1 MSKTLFEK
9 VWNAHVV
16 SQDPAA
22 PAVLYIDAHLVH
34 EVTSPQAFA
43 ELRARGLPVRRP
55 EKTFAT
61 MDHAIPTRNVDIA
74 LWPADAATQVRTLRE
89 NCADFGITLW
99 DIEGPIQGIVH
110 VVGPEMGVT
119 QPGMTIV
126 CGDSHTSTHGAFGAL
141 AFGIG
146 TSEVGHVLATQCL
159 LQTKPKTMAIT
170 VDGELGKGVT
180 AKDII
185 LAIIA
190 KNGAGGGAGY
200 VFEYRGSAIRR
211 LSMAN
216 RMTICNMSIEGGARA
231 GMIAPD
237 ETTFAYIEG
246 RPYAPKGEAWE
257 RAVAYWQTLVSDE
270 DAVFDREL
278 TLDANKLEPMVT
290 YGTNPGQGV
299 AGDRTH
305 PYAGRAGRSGRAAQP
320 AEFVGVHGPQ
330 GRPAHGRAAGGHRLH
345 RLVHQ
350 RPHRGSAGGSGAG
363 AGEAGGGRRAGA
375 GGARLQGCEGP
386 GGSRRAGSHLQRGGL
401 RVARRGLQHVP
412 GHERRQGR
420 RGQICGQH
428 LQPQLPGP
436 PGSRRAQP
444 AHEPHHGR
452 GGGGEWAGGGCARDA
467 VSIRLCLGMS
477 NDFGTKGGGSMA
489 VLFEGV
495 IVPDIKVYSKLNP
508 RGREINISAEA
519 GAAQSGSVACVNDVE
534 LS

>member
-1 MSKTLFEK
+1 LEEFVAKTLFEK
-9 VWNAHVV
+9 VWDAHVV
-16 SQDPAA
+16 AQDDGA

-43 ELRARGLPVRRP
+43 ELRTRGLPVRRP
-55 EKTFAT
+55 DKTFAT

-74 LWPADAATQVRTLRE
+74 LWPADAATQVRTLRQ
-89 NCADFGITLW
+89 NCEDFGVTLW
-99 DIEGPIQGIVH
+99 DIDGPIQGIVH

-159 LQTKPKTMAIT
+159 LQMKPKTMAIT

-237 ETTFAYIEG
+237 ETTFEFVKG
-246 RPYAPKGEAWE
+246 RQYAPKGDTWE
-257 RAVAYWQTLVSDE
+257 RAVAYWKTLVTDE

-278 TLDANKLEPMVT
+278 FLDANQLQPMVT
-290 YGTNPGQGV
+290 YGTNPGQGAPV
-299 AGDRTH
+299 T
-305 PYAGRAGRSGRAAQP
+305 GRIPLPEELEDPAERRSLLAAMEYMGLKPGQAMEGQPVDIVFIGSCTNGRIEDLRAAADIVQGKRVADNVQAIVVP
-320 AEFVGVHGPQ
+320 GSKAVKAQAEAEGLNRIFSE
-330 GRPAHGRAAGGHRLH
+330 AGFEW
-345 RLVHQ
+345 
-350 RPHRGSAGGSGAG
+350 RGAGCSMCLAMNDDKAG
-363 AGEAGGGRRAGA
+363 AGKYVASTSNRNFQGRQGP
-375 GGARLQGCEGP
+375 GARSLLMSPIMAAAAAVNG
-386 GGSRRAGSHLQRGGL
+386 
-401 RVARRGLQHVP
+401 RVVDVR
-412 GHERRQGR
+412 EM
-420 RGQICGQH
+420 
-428 LQPQLPGP
+428 
-436 PGSRRAQP
+436 
-444 AHEPHHGR
+444 
-452 GGGGEWAGGGCARDA
+452 
-467 VSIRLCLGMS
+467 LG
-477 NDFGTKGGGSMA
+477 
-489 VLFEGV
+489 
-495 IVPDIKVYSKLNP
+495 
-508 RGREINISAEA
+508 
-519 GAAQSGSVACVNDVE
+519 
-534 LS
+534 